1 MADLQACFDNIHKR
15 YTLLKMD
22 WYRHKTWTK
31 ADEEFFFIKL
41 GRVGKDGRA
50 QYLKI
55 QAIELVETKNKEL
68 LQVAED
74 LLNKILTEYPENKI
88 DKSSALH
95 TLGEIYKAHEE
106 YEKAIDYYNQ
116 AIEFE
121 KSYPNVRTNS
131 YLCFSELIVKMNK
144 TELFDYVESVLE
156 AKLPNQIF
164 PLSKYKIY
172 SILSVINNRNGNN
185 QKADEYADL
194 ADENAN
200 AEISGLRYHKN
211 LELVKNRISWI
222 DKLVKKK

>member
-1 MADLQACFDNIHKR
+1 
-15 YTLLKMD
+15 MD

-31 ADEEFFFIKL
+31 ADEEFFFVKL
-41 GRVGKDGRA
+41 SRARKNGRA

-68 LQVAED
+68 LEVAEG
-74 LLNKILTEYPENKI
+74 LLNKMLTEYPENKI
-88 DKSSALH
+88 DKSIALH
-95 TLGEIYKAHEE
+95 TLGDIYKAREE

-116 AIEFE
+116 SIEFE
-121 KSYPNVRTNS
+121 KSYPNVQTNS
-131 YLCFSELIVKMNK
+131 YLDFSELIVKTNK

-156 AKLPNQIF
+156 AELPNQLF
-164 PLSKYKIY
+164 PLSKYKMY

-185 QKADEYADL
+185 QKASEYADL

-200 AEISGLRYHKN
+200 AETSGLRYYKD
-211 LELVKNRISWI
+211 LGLVKNRVSWI